1 MQFARAQLRAHT
13 FSARQRILQIKEM
26 IFDYLVVIVAQKP
39 AEICPDE
46 INVKITLLRLMT
58 T

>member
-1 MQFARAQLRAHT
+1 MQFARAIARARN
-13 FSARQRILQIKEM
+13 FSVHQHIVQIKEM
-26 IFDYLVVIVAQKP
+26 ILDYLVVIVAQKP

-46 INVKITLLRLMT
+46 INVKITLLRLVT